1 MIFFRISKSI
11 KILTTSYIVPAACI
25 RKLLSQ
31 ETTLENDYFQIFID
45 QTIFSSLFQKT
56 FSQGRAQGGKGQ
68 CPLKPVKGGELWHF
82 SNLKLIS
89 EEHKKLV
96 CCFFMIVLC
105 EGEIKQYFQGNWTV
119 CVPLKY
125 PRSQMLWIYPFPP
138 RAPPP

>member
-1 MIFFRISKSI
+1 MIFFRILKSI
-11 KILTTSYIVPAACI
+11 KFLQLPTLCLQHVFVNYFH
-25 RKLLSQ
+25 K

-138 RAPPP
+138 RVPPP